1 MSALARGTYN
11 EYGAWRAMCVSLCVR
26 VRVCAYLSLIS
37 YLILFGCLDK
47 IRYLISYLLSII
59 GASLAPLRRVLQLYR
74 KRAMVP
80 RHGRRRYEAWPLLPL
95 LLDHARARDDAWRSR
110 VCHNRPPREAY
121 QAPRAASLRAA

>member
-1 MSALARGTYN
+1 VARHVC
-11 EYGAWRAMCVSLCVR
+11 EFVC

-47 IRYLISYLLSII
+47 IRYLISYLLWLI
-59 GASLAPLRRVLQLYR
+59 GASLAPLRRVLQLTIVR

-95 LLDHARARDDAWRSR
+95 LLDHARARDDAGRSR